1 MKGVSITRAEIL
13 KAYADLLKYYEAQAT
28 TDNTKA
34 VTKAIKEILKN
45 DYRV

>member
-1 MKGVSITRAEIL
+1 M

-34 VTKAIKEILKN
+34 VAKALTEVLTN